1 MGEHLAKH
9 LRTIS
14 CLKFQFGDLNV
25 LMMSLNAKLSH
36 VNKGL
41 GLGGRVGKQQ
51 RGRGGEGTDRY
62 EFLETVTLHRDP
74 SANVV
79 RST

>member
-41 GLGGRVGKQQ
+41 GLGGRVGKQ
-51 RGRGGEGTDRY
+51 
-62 EFLETVTLHRDP
+62 
-74 SANVV
+74 
-79 RST
+79 